1 MFYQSP
7 KSSILYFFWACFWM
21 NMLVYFHGSNNKMHN
36 FKDWGKLF
44 MQSNCKEALSVF
56 ELILVDIL
64 ITALRSHTVPHTLTF
79 SESRFSLEH
88 TGKWGALKFDPPSS
102 HSCNYAFW
110 NWGAG
115 KVSEVKRG
123 LNTPDKS
130 ACVHVENSLL
140 PFLSAAAKAEHLHLL
155 KGERVEAGIRP
166 CGWLCLIISA
176 VMWDLRGW
184 GGDSVVTYG
193 EKRDW
198 KQKSESIS
206 LLKRWAVSV
215 VERGFHSMGS
225 SLACGE
231 IRNEAEW

>member
-1 MFYQSP
+1 
-7 KSSILYFFWACFWM
+7 
-21 NMLVYFHGSNNKMHN
+21 
-36 FKDWGKLF
+36 
-44 MQSNCKEALSVF
+44 MQSNYKEALSLF
-56 ELILVDIL
+56 EPILVDIL

-79 SESRFSLEH
+79 SESQFNLEH

-110 NWGAG
+110 NWGAR

-155 KGERVEAGIRP
+155 KGEGEEAGIRP

-198 KQKSESIS
+198 KQKSESIR

-215 VERGFHSMGS
+215 VEQVFTLWEALWPAGRLEMKRSDNSSGS
-225 SLACGE
+225 WILVGS
-231 IRNEAEW
+231 